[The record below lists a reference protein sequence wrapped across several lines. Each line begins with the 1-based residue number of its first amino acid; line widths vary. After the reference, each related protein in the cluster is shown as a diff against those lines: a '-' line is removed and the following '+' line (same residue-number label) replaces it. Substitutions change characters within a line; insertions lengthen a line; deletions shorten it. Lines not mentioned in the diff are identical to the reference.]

1 MHMNRKRTV
10 VALVLFALIILGH
23 RTVGHSTE
31 GYMAGGEYVPGKTN
45 MVIDDVRMPLLVLA
59 VFYTGLFLRL
69 GDKKRDNSAERSADS
84 TDAQQTNNQTKN
96 S

>member
-1 MHMNRKRTV
+1 MHMNRKRKILTV

-23 RTVGHSTE
+23 RTVSHSTE
-31 GYMAGGEYVPGKTN
+31 GYMAGGEYVPGKTH

-69 GDKKRDNSAERSADS
+69 GDKKRDNSG
-84 TDAQQTNNQTKN
+84 
-96 S
+96 